1 MPVRT
6 LNLVA
11 PLPHEGTA
19 TRTTGTAACV
29 QARPGAVTPL
39 IDDSLRRGDVDS
51 ANERSTPA
59 TTPGTSTSTTATRTT
74 TARSTR
80 ASAGP
85 SADQDFSFSALVHAY
100 LDCRRNKRNTES
112 ALAFEA
118 HLERNL
124 CDLFDELASG
134 EYRPGR
140 SICFVITSP
149 KPREVWAAQFRARI
163 AHHVLYNHV
172 APRFHA
178 SFDVGSCACI
188 PGRGTLYAAKRLE
201 ADIRSVTENWSTP
214 AFYLKCDLANFF
226 VGIDKHVVFEQL
238 ARKIHEPWWLW
249 LAETILFH
257 DPREDVELRGDAHRL
272 ALVPPHKSL
281 FNAAADTGLPIG
293 NLSSQFFANVHLDAL
308 DKFCKHQ
315 VRALH
320 YVRYVDDFILLH
332 RSREWLQDA
341 HEKIRAFLPQR
352 LGARLNDSKTIIQ
365 PVDRGVDFVGHV
377 VKPWRRTTRRRTLA
391 NAVHR
396 LRWMPAD
403 EVFKAGNSYLG
414 LARQAS
420 HSKHEQ
426 ALIAKVLLWRG
437 HAVGRTVDDGFERA
451 FRRSNG

>member
-1 MPVRT
+1 VSKKIRGLAWVIVKWAKLVRPRVIFLENVEEFQT
-6 LNLVA
+6 WGPLGPDDRPCPQRKGRTFQRWKRSLENLGYTVDFREDRACDFGAPTIRKRLFLVA
-11 PLPHEGTA
+11 RCDGQPIVFPEPTHGAPDSLPVKA
-19 TRTTGTAACV
+19 KKLKPWRTAAEC
-29 QARPGAVTPL
+29 
-39 IDDSLRRGDVDS
+39 IDW
-51 ANERSTPA
+51 
-59 TTPGTSTSTTATRTT
+59 
-74 TARSTR
+74 
-80 ASAGP
+80 
-85 SADQDFSFSALVHAY
+85 
-100 LDCRRNKRNTES
+100 
-112 ALAFEA
+112 
-118 HLERNL
+118 
-124 CDLFDELASG
+124 
-134 EYRPGR
+134 
-140 SICFVITSP
+140 SI
-149 KPREVWAAQFRARI
+149 
-163 AHHVLYNHV
+163 
-172 APRFHA
+172 
-178 SFDVGSCACI
+178 
-188 PGRGTLYAAKRLE
+188 
-201 ADIRSVTENWSTP
+201 P

-249 LAETILFH
+249 LAKTILFH

-315 VRALH
+315 VRARH
-320 YVRYVDDFILLH
+320 YIRYVDDFILLH
-332 RSREWLQDA
+332 RSREWLQGA

-403 EVFKAGNSYLG
+403 DVFKAGNSYLG

-437 HAVGRTVDDGFERA
+437 HAVGRTVDDGFARA